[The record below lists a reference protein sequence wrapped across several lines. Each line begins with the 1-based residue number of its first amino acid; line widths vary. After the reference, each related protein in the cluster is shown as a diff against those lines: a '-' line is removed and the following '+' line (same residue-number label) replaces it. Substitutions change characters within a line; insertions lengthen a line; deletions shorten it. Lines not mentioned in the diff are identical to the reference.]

1 MKVLSILGDFVE
13 ILWENS
19 RCGEIEFMKV
29 EKFISAYGRETLY
42 GRAMRITEFEDG
54 TLYEF

>member
-1 MKVLSILGDFVE
+1 MTVLSILGDFVE

-29 EKFISAYGRETLY
+29 DKFIAAYGREALY

-54 TLYEF
+54 ILYEF